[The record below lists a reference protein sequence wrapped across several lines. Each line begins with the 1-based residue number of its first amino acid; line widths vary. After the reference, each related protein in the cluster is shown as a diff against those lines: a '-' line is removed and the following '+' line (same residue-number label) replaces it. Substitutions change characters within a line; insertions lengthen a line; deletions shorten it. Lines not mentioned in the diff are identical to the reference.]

1 VNSCGTGNA
10 SSLSVVAF
18 CEVQA
23 WYLDADSD
31 GWYINATASCV
42 SPGAGWTNVI
52 PSGGAGDC
60 DDSNPLAQA
69 TGNFYADTDGDG
81 YGSGA
86 LLRLCGPA
94 NGNPPAGYSQN
105 NSDCA
110 PNDSLVWR
118 TGLLYVDADGDGYDA
133 GRVTVCY
140 GQLPAGY
147 SETSSGTDCNDQDS
161 QKWQTAQFYADVD
174 GDGFGAGSLLNV
186 CYGSNV
192 PTGYSLVGGD
202 CNDQNAQLYPGATE
216 ICGNGIDDDCDG
228 IADEDCV
235 LILGADTICQNS
247 SATYL
252 VIGVSGATAFS
263 WTASPST
270 GVTISGTSQTTKTV
284 RITAGGTYTLRALP
298 NNGQPAVTKT
308 IFVRALPSGGTIN
321 GPKPVCSGGTETY
334 TVSGMLNAT
343 GYTWSAQSGASVL
356 SSNGNT
362 ATYQFGT
369 GSTYRVIVLGNN
381 NGCSATASRTL
392 TVNTVLPPTGGSISG
407 SATVCQSTAN
417 TYTIT
422 GMANTTTATAY
433 TWTATNGATMTG
445 VGSSRTITFPNT
457 GTSTIT
463 VQTTTGGCVGSTLTL
478 DVQVNPSLAGTY
490 TVSGGSSFCEGQ
502 SGTFST
508 TNVSGVNYQW
518 SLSPTGSGTLTP
530 NSRGDSVQVL
540 FNGSY
545 SNASNN
551 VTVTMVPS
559 LGSCA
564 RTASTKAVTVNK
576 YPGNGTLSFSQDSA
590 CTGQTI
596 NCGAAAT
603 NASSFTWSISGASNA
618 GSGTTST
625 RTITM
630 GTANVLVKVT
640 PKNGSCSGVLISR
653 TVVYKP
659 SGCAKDGGPGLAREE
674 ESQSPELE
682 LYPNPAKD
690 RFSLKI
696 SGLETDESF
705 ALKWYDLTGRLLRTD
720 ANVKTG
726 SGTEVELERRDI
738 PAGVYV
744 LRIESS
750 TATLYSR
757 VTLE

>member
-1 VNSCGTGNA
+1 M
-10 SSLSVVAF
+10 
-18 CEVQA
+18 
-23 WYLDADSD
+23 
-31 GWYINATASCV
+31 
-42 SPGAGWTNVI
+42 
-52 PSGGAGDC
+52 SGI
-60 DDSNPLAQA
+60 
-69 TGNFYADTDGDG
+69 
-81 YGSGA
+81 
-86 LLRLCGPA
+86 
-94 NGNPPAGYSQN
+94 
-105 NSDCA
+105 
-110 PNDSLVWR
+110 
-118 TGLLYVDADGDGYDA
+118 LYVDADGDGYDA
-133 GRVTVCY
+133 GQISLCY
-140 GQLPAGY
+140 GLVPSGY
-147 SETSSGTDCNDQDS
+147 RQTTLGTDCNDNDS
-161 QKWQTAQFYADVD
+161 QRWQVAQRYADLD
-174 GDGFGAGSLLNV
+174 GDGYGAGSIISV
-186 CYGSNV
+186 CYGSTL
-192 PTGYSLVGGD
+192 PLGYSLTNND
-202 CNDQNAQLYPGATE
+202 CHDQNAQIYPGATE
-216 ICGNGIDDDCDG
+216 ICGNSIDDDCDG
-228 IADEDCV
+228 LTDEGCV
-235 LILGADTICQNS
+235 LILGPDTVCQGAS
-247 SATYL
+247 TSYT
-252 VIGVSGATAFS
+252 VFGVNGATAFTWS
-263 WTASPST
+263 ASPST
-270 GVTISGTSQTTKTV
+270 NVVISGTSQTTKTV
-284 RITAGGTYTLRALP
+284 KISAGGTYVLSALP

-308 IFVRALPSGGTIN
+308 IFVRTLPTVGTIS
-321 GPKPVCSGGTETY
+321 GPNPTCSGGTGTY

-343 GYTWSAQSGASVL
+343 GYTWSAPTGASVL

-369 GSTYRVIVLGNN
+369 GSSYTISVLGNN
-381 NGCSATASRTL
+381 NGCSATAARTL
-392 TVNTVLPPTGGSISG
+392 RVTTALPPTGGSISG
-407 SATVCQSTAN
+407 SATACQGSAN

-445 VGSSRTITFPNT
+445 TGASRTITFPNT
-457 GTSTIT
+457 GSSSII
-463 VQTTTGGCVGSTLTL
+463 VQAANGGCAGTNLNLT
-478 DVQVNPSLAGTY
+478 VQVNPSASGTY

-590 CTGQTI
+590 CTGQTV
-596 NCGAAAT
+596 NCGAAAS

-653 TVVYKP
+653 TVIYKP
-659 SGCAKDGGPGLAREE
+659 SGCAKEGGSGLAREE
-674 ESQSPELE
+674 ESQSLELE